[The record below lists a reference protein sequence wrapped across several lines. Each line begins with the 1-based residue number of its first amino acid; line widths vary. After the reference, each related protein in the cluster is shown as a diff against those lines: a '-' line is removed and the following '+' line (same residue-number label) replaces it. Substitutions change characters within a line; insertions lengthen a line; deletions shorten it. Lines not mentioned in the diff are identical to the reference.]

1 MMRSLII
8 AIACVIAR
16 ALAAQTPDTSG
27 ASVTMSVTPP
37 AISTNGTVTV
47 SGLAYPQPGVK
58 ISMTVT
64 PPSGAATTIDLAPN
78 ASGRYTSTFSKTS
91 AEGEYKVSVQEGAK
105 GAPARSTFTV
115 RSYLVDI
122 DADVADNKAF
132 LEASASF
139 VAAVKKGVDNMPD
152 SPARAGMEAKLA
164 PLEAETKKLP
174 DQSAKLARAFANVKQ
189 MMTGHPDAAPA
200 LQPFF
205 DHLAHLDEQAK
216 VDRKDIDKQIAE
228 SEKSLAA
235 CDAIDHATQA
245 LKALPQMI
253 TIAKRPFDFAVAFFT
268 NMAASVA
275 PPGAAGPIAAGGAMA
290 AGMPKA
296 AGKPTESLVENEIEL
311 GSESEIAERLVDRIP
326 ESVRGTPGYRFVV
339 AESKRFLPTI
349 VDGLGERN
357 GSLHL
362 FNQVTQLAGDIAAYA
377 NDQLFAQ
384 YCEKFE
390 GPFTATMEA
399 HFYSKPQPDGSIPE
413 WWSYTTTIAGT
424 MVLRYPR
431 SAAGK
436 AVALSGQIEG
446 GATRFTYKED
456 VFNSDLYGKMV
467 KGGKVY
473 VIDVPPPATDNASGG
488 MTNSI
493 TSPTAFFIPVTGQFA
508 NGAITLTLGDARTD
522 FNPTYTKAHTVY
534 GVAAPSTL
542 MLPVYGHFSLPYKDA
557 HWIVY
562 SAMDFKNGAPV
573 LTVSSGA
580 HMMKVDRT
588 FDTRHPG
595 PQNLGHYTMHLT
607 LCNPGCSK

>member
-1 MMRSLII
+1 MKRYLLIV
-8 AIACVIAR
+8 IACVFAR
-16 ALAAQTPDTSG
+16 TLAAQTPDTSD
-27 ASVTMSVTPP
+27 ASATISVTPQ
-37 AISTNGTVTV
+37 AISTNGTVNV
-47 SGLAYPQPGVK
+47 SGLAYPQPGGK
-58 ISMTVT
+58 ISLTVT
-64 PPSGAATTIDLAPN
+64 SPSGAATTVDLTPN

-91 AEGEYKVSVQEGAK
+91 AEGEYRVSVQAGAK

-115 RSYLVDI
+115 RGYLVDI
-122 DADVADNKAF
+122 DEDVADNKAF
-132 LEASASF
+132 LEATASF
-139 VAAVKKGVDNMPD
+139 VDAVKKGVDNMPD
-152 SPARAGMEAKLA
+152 SPARAGMEEKLA
-164 PLEAETKKLP
+164 SLETETARLP
-174 DQSAKLARAFANVKQ
+174 GQSAKLAQALANVKQ
-189 MMTGHPDAAPA
+189 MMTAHSDAAPA

-205 DHLAHLDEQAK
+205 DHLAHLDERAK
-216 VDRKDIDKQIAE
+216 VDRKDIDRQIAE

-245 LKALPQMI
+245 LKAVPQMI
-253 TIAKRPFDFAVAFFT
+253 KIAQRPFDFALAFFT
-268 NMAASVA
+268 SMAASVA
-275 PPGAAGPIAAGGAMA
+275 PPGAEGPIAAGGALA
-290 AGMPKA
+290 AGLPKA
-296 AGKPTESLVENEIEL
+296 AGKPTESLAENEIEL

-326 ESVRGTPGYRFVV
+326 ESVRSMPGYKFVV
-339 AESKRFLPTI
+339 AESKTFLPSI

-362 FNQVTQLAGDIAAYA
+362 FNQVTNLAGDIAAYA
-377 NDQLFAQ
+377 NDQLFAH

-399 HFYSKPQPDGSIPE
+399 HFYSKPQPDGSTPE
-413 WWSYTTTIAGT
+413 WWSYTTTIAGK
-424 MVLRYPR
+424 MVLRYPK

-473 VIDVPPPATDNASGG
+473 VIDVPPPATDNARGG
-488 MTNSI
+488 MVNSL

-508 NGAITLTLGDARTD
+508 DGAISLTLGDARTD

-562 SAMDFKNGAPV
+562 SAMDFKNGAPH

-580 HMMKVDRT
+580 HAMKVDRT
-588 FDTRHPG
+588 FDTRHSG